1 MWVVEGD
8 GWVNVGCQ
16 FAAKAANSTT
26 RAAMPEVQ
34 RKLAPCAFHATQ
46 VPAGGWD
53 LACGLRRRGTQ
64 RSGDKGARGEGARSE
79 QRRNVDVDDR
89 RGDRNKADRRTRVD
103 IDIDGARR
111 GYRADRRRS
120 GGGDI
125 DVNVRGF
132 GYTPTG
138 CQDLTPLQA
147 MHRALIVLL
156 PGTGHLRCERAK
168 DGS

>member
-53 LACGLRRRGTQ
+53 LACGLRRRGRLSATNE
-64 RSGDKGARGEGARSE
+64 RGEGAAAATSE
-79 QRRNVDVDDR
+79 SDGKVCKQYWVDIIDR
-89 RGDRNKADRRTRVD
+89 R
-103 IDIDGARR
+103 
-111 GYRADRRRS
+111 
-120 GGGDI
+120 
-125 DVNVRGF
+125 
-132 GYTPTG
+132 
-138 CQDLTPLQA
+138 
-147 MHRALIVLL
+147 
-156 PGTGHLRCERAK
+156 
-168 DGS
+168 